1 MVYGTYD
8 YSIHGVYK
16 PTYNWGVTLYKSHE
30 SPAFLRR
37 FLTESAAF
45 FVAGAGDG
53 MPVWLQYCGRGL
65 GPPLGPGDPPKVGI
79 FIF

>member
-1 MVYGTYD
+1 MVLMTIVFMGFINQLIT
-8 YSIHGVYK
+8 G
-16 PTYNWGVTLYKSHE
+16 GVTLYKSHE